1 MAKKVEIMG
10 FGTSRFGKRLAKTES
25 VKSFQFDK
33 AKEIS
38 NRGVIRGLGTFRF
51 VKSPAKAGSVKS
63 RQVDK
68 AVIKVAVLRGAS
80 TKKSRSAHYYKTRIS
95 RAE

>member
-1 MAKKVEIMG
+1 MAKEVEIRG
-10 FGTSRFGKRLAKTES
+10 LGTSRFGKRVAKTES

-38 NRGVIRGLGTFRF
+38 THGMIKGFSAFRM

-68 AVIKVAVLRGAS
+68 AVTKVAVLRRTIT
-80 TKKSRSAHYYKTRIS
+80 TKLRAPHFSKGRIS

>member
-1 MAKKVEIMG
+1 MAKEVEIRG
-10 FGTSRFGKRLAKTES
+10 FRTSRFGKRLAKTES

-33 AKEIS
+33 AEGIS
-38 NRGVIRGLGTFRF
+38 IRGGIKGLSTFRF

-80 TKKSRSAHYYKTRIS
+80 TKKSRSAHSYKTRIS